1 VNTRLRCILLDDE
14 LPSLAYL
21 KALCEQIPY
30 VDIVKVYNDPAKFL
44 AESKSLEFDLC
55 ILDIEMP
62 GYNGLDIAR
71 ELNGKPV
78 IFITAYKEYAAEAF
92 DLEAIDYI
100 RKPIPRERLEKA
112 LSKAFQSLKD
122 KDAEKNAKKFI
133 QLNTSKGKALIY
145 FDQIL
150 YITTA
155 DMDKRDKFIM
165 LEHESLIIKN
175 ISFEKLLS
183 MLPPAEFCQVNKKEI
198 IALRI
203 VQFFTHSE
211 ITTSIVEENGKKKS
225 IGLTE
230 NFRNNFLSL
239 IKE

>member
-1 VNTRLRCILLDDE
+1 LDDE

-30 VDIVKVYNDPAKFL
+30 VDIVKAYNDPARFL
-44 AESKSLEFDLC
+44 AEIKSLAFDLC

-62 GYNGLDIAR
+62 GHNGLDIAR
-71 ELNGKPV
+71 ELAGKPV
-78 IFITAYKEYAAEAF
+78 IFVTAYKEYAAEAF

-112 LSKAFQSLKD
+112 LSKAYQLVKD
-122 KDAEKNAKKFI
+122 KDAEKNAKRLI

-145 FDQIL
+145 FDQVL
-150 YITTA
+150 YVTTA
-155 DMDKRDKFIM
+155 DTDRRDKLM
-165 LEHESLIIKN
+165 TLEHENLVLKN
-175 ISFEKLLS
+175 ISFEKLLG
-183 MLPPAEFCQVNKKEI
+183 MLPPTEFCQVNKKEI

-211 ITTSIVEENGKKKS
+211 IITSLTEKNGKKK
-225 IGLTE
+225 ILALTD
-230 NFRNNFLSL
+230 NFRSHFLSL
-239 IKE
+239 VNE